1 MIRHALLP
9 AAAALVFATAAHAA
23 GPVWAKAPNACTVL
37 DDATAKKL
45 LGPTAHLTRKAQPN
59 PNMSQCQYGSDN
71 GIVTIMTGDWRMLH
85 TANPTETKV
94 AGLGNEA
101 YTSPSGVYVRKG
113 AIGMSVNVIVE
124 SGSFW
129 GVAADDA
136 LAQMANAEKKVAI
149 ALLPR
154 L

>member
-1 MIRHALLP
+1 
-9 AAAALVFATAAHAA
+9 
-23 GPVWAKAPNACTVL
+23 
-37 DDATAKKL
+37 
-45 LGPTAHLTRKAQPN
+45 
-59 PNMSQCQYGSDN
+59 
-71 GIVTIMTGDWRMLH
+71 MTGDWRMLH